1 MRWCFRWQAAA
12 SFSTNNKTLV
22 PTKVIAVANQK
33 GGVGKTTTSVN
44 VAACLAANGQRIL
57 LVDLDPQAN
66 ATSGVGLEKREGASA
81 YGALLGEAPLAERI
95 QPTSYERLSIVP
107 SEVDM
112 CGAEVELSR
121 LENHLHRLKNAL
133 TPVAESGE
141 FDLIMI
147 DCPPALGILTLN
159 VFAAADWLLIP
170 LQCEYYALEG
180 ISMINR
186 VMGQLR
192 DSGVNPNLEIL
203 GVVMTMFDGRTR
215 LAAQVVHEVRQHFGD
230 LVCETLIPRTTRL
243 AEAPSFGKP
252 IIYYDK
258 YSAGASA
265 YEVLTEELQKRIRSR
280 LEIAA

>member
-1 MRWCFRWQAAA
+1 M
-12 SFSTNNKTLV
+12 

-44 VAACLAANGQRIL
+44 VAACLAAAGQRIL
-57 LVDLDPQAN
+57 LIDLDPQAN
-66 ATSGVGLEKREGASA
+66 ATSGLGLEKREGGSA
-81 YGALLGEAPLAERI
+81 YPALLGEADLAQSI
-95 QPTSYERLSIVP
+95 VPTEFERLFCVP

-121 LENHLHRLKNAL
+121 LDNHLHRLKTAL
-133 TPVAESGE
+133 GSIVNSGAYN
-141 FDLIMI
+141 LVMI

-159 VFAAADWLLIP
+159 VFAATDWLLIP

-186 VMGQLR
+186 VIGQLR

-215 LAAQVVHEVRQHFGD
+215 LAAQVVHEVRQHFGE
-230 LVCETLIPRTTRL
+230 LVFDTLIPRTTRL

-265 YEVLTEELQKRIRSR
+265 YEVLTEEVIKRVSQR
-280 LEIAA
+280 AAQASA